1 MNPLQAPNLNLNYLN
16 EKYRLL
22 SPTERIVQ
30 FYKDFRQEDILV
42 TSSFGTSSAILL
54 HLVAQVNPSQDVH
67 FIDTTYL
74 FEETHAYKEALKEK
88 LGVNIISILPDQW
101 KSDFTTQDKTWEKD
115 PNLCC
120 SVNKV
125 EPFDEV
131 KKEYKVW
138 VSGLMAY
145 QTPFRKGLEIFE
157 KDGNI
162 IKFYPIVD
170 VAPYFVRGYFT
181 KYDLPQH
188 PLLAKGYSSVGCK
201 HCTEKGEDRSGRWMN
216 TSKTECGLHIKKP

>member
-1 MNPLQAPNLNLNYLN
+1 MNSLQAPNLNLKYLN

-22 SPTERIVQ
+22 SPIERIVQ

-54 HLVAQVNPSQDVH
+54 HHISQVNPTQDIH

-74 FEETHAYKEALKEK
+74 FKETHDYKNQLKEK
-88 LGVNIISILPDQW
+88 LGLNIISILPEQW
-101 KSDFTTQDKTWEKD
+101 KSDFTTKDITWEKD

-131 KKEYKVW
+131 KKGFKVW

-157 KDGNI
+157 KDGDI

-170 VAPYFVRGYFT
+170 VQPYFVRGYFS

-188 PLLAKGYSSVGCK
+188 PLLAKGYASVGCS
-201 HCTEKGEDRSGRWMN
+201 HCTDKGENRSGRWIN
-216 TSKTECGLHIKKP
+216 AAKTECGLHVKKS